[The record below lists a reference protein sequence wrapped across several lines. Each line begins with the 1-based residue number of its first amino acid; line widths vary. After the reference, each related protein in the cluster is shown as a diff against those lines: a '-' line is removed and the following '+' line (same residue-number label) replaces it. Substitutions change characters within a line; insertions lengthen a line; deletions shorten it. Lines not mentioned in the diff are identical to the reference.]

1 MANSNTGEITNKDLV
16 LFALYELG
24 GAERLVHTEDVAV
37 EVFRY
42 PLGQQWY
49 QWERYAEYPDKER
62 VARELRRLKN
72 TKGNALVKGHVNIG
86 AKKDRLDG
94 WKLTAAGVDRIRS
107 IEKQIMAALG
117 REEVT
122 HSKYKIDKL
131 RSRITATSCY
141 KLYLLDSTLKEA
153 NDHDFTDMLYCFPDA
168 SNQRV
173 RDAYD
178 KLLANAKALSA
189 TDLIDFLEAT
199 RYRFRGFFH

>member
-1 MANSNTGEITNKDLV
+1 MADSTGEITNKDLV

-24 GAERLVHTEDVAV
+24 GAEKLVHTEEVAV
-37 EVFRY
+37 QVFQY
-42 PLGQQWY
+42 PLGRQWY
-49 QWERYAEYPDKER
+49 QWEKYPEYPDKER

-94 WKLTAAGVDRIRS
+94 WMLTAAGVDRINS
-107 IEKQIMAALG
+107 IEKKILAALG

-122 HSKYKIDKL
+122 HFKYDIGKV

-141 KLYLLDSTLKEA
+141 KLYLLDSNLKEA
-153 NDHDFTDMLYCFPDA
+153 NDHDFTDMLYCLPDA
-168 SNQRV
+168 SNQRI

-178 KLLANAKALSA
+178 KLLASAKAVSA
-189 TDLIDFLEAT
+189 TDLIDFLEAA
-199 RYRFRGFFH
+199 RYRFREFFH